1 MTVRNAAVWL
11 ALGFLAMPA
20 LAQTSGAERGKYLVE
35 QIGKCGSCHTPRLP
49 DGKPDESKA
58 MKGAALNIQPI
69 KPVEDWHAVAPDI
82 TGESAL
88 WKRWGE
94 EGVVKFLVEGLSP
107 KGNSAG
113 PPMPTFKMRKE
124 DAQAIVDYLK
134 TLK

>member
-1 MTVRNAAVWL
+1 MIVRKAAVL
-11 ALGFLAMPA
+11 LVLSLLTVSA

-35 QIGKCGSCHTPRLP
+35 QIGKCGTCHTPRLP

-58 MKGAALNIQPI
+58 LKGAMLNIQPI
-69 KPVEDWHAVAPDI
+69 KPVEGWHPMAPDI

-94 EGVVKFLVEGLSP
+94 EGVVKFLMEGVSP
-107 KGNSAG
+107 KGNAADA
-113 PPMPTFKMRKE
+113 PMPLFNMHKE
-124 DAQAIVDYLK
+124 DARAIVDYLK